1 MRIYCAFGL
10 RFNLGSFRLSDN
22 WIDFNFV
29 SLNPEVLWM
38 LVLDGRVL
46 PITSQMMLDWS
57 ECWLSDERRAVLHRA
72 DQMILRSFPT
82 TQGEWPCSGTA
93 EWNPAVHAPWSVR
106 GSTAAVGMQDDWPC
120 YEEQNELK
128 GLTTITVLVFTQ

>member
-46 PITSQMMLDWS
+46 PITSQMMLD
-57 ECWLSDERRAVLHRA
+57 
-72 DQMILRSFPT
+72 
-82 TQGEWPCSGTA
+82 
-93 EWNPAVHAPWSVR
+93 
-106 GSTAAVGMQDDWPC
+106 
-120 YEEQNELK
+120 
-128 GLTTITVLVFTQ
+128 